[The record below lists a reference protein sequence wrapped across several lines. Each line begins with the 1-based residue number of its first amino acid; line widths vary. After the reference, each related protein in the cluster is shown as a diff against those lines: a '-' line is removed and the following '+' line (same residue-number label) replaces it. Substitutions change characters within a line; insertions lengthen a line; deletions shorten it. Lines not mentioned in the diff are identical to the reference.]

1 MLLKK
6 KYQIAF
12 LLSFMLIITLP
23 MVEHFLTEDEVRSSE
38 NRLLTQKPIM
48 PTQINGLKEFAM
60 GVDNYFSDQFGFRQN
75 IINTT
80 NMIYF
85 DIFNEIKSKQ
95 ITVGKNGFIYYN
107 SHNANSPNV
116 LIKSVCNIASLPKSF
131 QNKTKKYFSDFI
143 NYSNELGIV
152 TGIAVI
158 PTKSRIYPEN
168 LPKLEKDWCTSN
180 IPAWWEKMFQSDK
193 DLKVYFPLKKM
204 LSLKDSMPVY
214 LPNHFHWNGLL
225 PYVLAEDMM
234 KSLWDISPEF
244 ELTPQKTKVESDLKT
259 HFKGLHFYD
268 TSFDYDYQS
277 AGVRICNGIKCID
290 GLSQHYKFGLSYT
303 YKLDNPKTDKKLLIL
318 ADSFGQY
325 IGQNFIR
332 GFSEVVVIDINN
344 LTFDEQFDFYQWITK
359 TIKPTH
365 MLYLLHDGGIYG
377 RTIKLERLINDLKA
391 SKT

>member
-1 MLLKK
+1 
-6 KYQIAF
+6 
-12 LLSFMLIITLP
+12 
-23 MVEHFLTEDEVRSSE
+23 
-38 NRLLTQKPIM
+38 
-48 PTQINGLKEFAM
+48 
-60 GVDNYFSDQFGFRQN
+60 
-75 IINTT
+75 
-80 NMIYF
+80 
-85 DIFNEIKSKQ
+85 
-95 ITVGKNGFIYYN
+95 
-107 SHNANSPNV
+107 
-116 LIKSVCNIASLPKSF
+116 
-131 QNKTKKYFSDFI
+131 
-143 NYSNELGIV
+143 
-152 TGIAVI
+152 
-158 PTKSRIYPEN
+158 
-168 LPKLEKDWCTSN
+168 
-180 IPAWWEKMFQSDK
+180 
-193 DLKVYFPLKKM
+193 
-204 LSLKDSMPVY
+204 